1 MKKKLNIDELKIQSF
16 ITELKPEH
24 AQTAKGGEATT
35 TGALT
40 TELLSMGMGP
50 DLCPIETVWGC
61 PTDADGCYESGEVIG
76 EASEVVTEYGCML
89 PEIVIC
95 G

>member
-1 MKKKLNIDELKIQSF
+1 MKKKLNIDELKVQSF

-24 AQTAKGGEATT
+24 AQTAKGGEGESSPFITT
-35 TGALT
+35 LT
-40 TELLSMGMGP
+40 PTITITFYTEG
-50 DLCPIETVWGC
+50 
-61 PTDADGCYESGEVIG
+61 DGCYESGEVIG

>member
-1 MKKKLNIDELKIQSF
+1 MKKKLNIDELKVQSF
-16 ITELKPEH
+16 ITELKPGH
-24 AQTAKGGEATT
+24 AQTAKGGDDGTT
-35 TGALT
+35 TILT
-40 TELLSMGMGP
+40 TDTTPFSL
-50 DLCPIETVWGC
+50 II
-61 PTDADGCYESGEVIG
+61 PTACDDPTGEEGCYHSGEVIG